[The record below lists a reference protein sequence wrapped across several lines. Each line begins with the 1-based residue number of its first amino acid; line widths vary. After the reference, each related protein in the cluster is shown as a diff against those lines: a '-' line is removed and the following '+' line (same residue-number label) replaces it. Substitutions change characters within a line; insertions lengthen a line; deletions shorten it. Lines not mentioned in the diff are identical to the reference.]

1 MMYMVDILVPIAIC
15 CVLPIVVVWLYI
27 RERINASRD
36 RTRIVLAAI
45 EKNPNLDVEE
55 LIRHMA
61 PKGVLLKEKLLKKQ
75 QRSMLSSVL
84 GVGLIVYGIWLGCTE
99 QGGTSDAMASIWFG
113 LILLGIGV
121 TLYVNYRL
129 SRKMLANEIKA
140 EEERAVKD
148 IG

>member
-1 MMYMVDILVPIAIC
+1 MEYMEDILVPIAIC

-27 RERINASRD
+27 RESINASRD

-55 LIRHMA
+55 LIRKMS
-61 PKGVLLKEKLLKKQ
+61 PKSVLLKEKLLKKQ
-75 QRSMLSSVL
+75 QRAMLSSLL
-84 GVGLIVYGIWLGCTE
+84 GFGSLGYGIYLGCNNY
-99 QGGTSDAMASIWFG
+99 GGCHDPAGFIIIG
-113 LILLGIGV
+113 LILLGIGI

-129 SRKMLANEIKA
+129 SGRMLANEIKA
-140 EEERAVKD
+140 EEEKAVKD